1 MLQLP
6 ALLNIAFAR
15 NSDLLVYY
23 PIVVANLLLDFE
35 DFDFLE
41 NMKNLDCDIEVR
53 AKGYEKK

>member
-15 NSDLLVYY
+15 NSNLLMHH
-23 PIVVANLLLDFE
+23 PIVVANLLLDFK
-35 DFDFLE
+35 DLDFLE

-53 AKGYEKK
+53 AKDYEKK